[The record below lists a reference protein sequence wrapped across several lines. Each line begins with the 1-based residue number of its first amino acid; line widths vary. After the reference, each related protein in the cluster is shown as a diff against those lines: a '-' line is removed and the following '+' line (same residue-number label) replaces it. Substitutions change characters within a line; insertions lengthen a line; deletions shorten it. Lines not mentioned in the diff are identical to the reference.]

1 MLNIRRVGALA
12 ALAAAGMAALYGWV
26 RPPAESQPIA
36 VSGPQGVTSPT
47 GNPRPTPAE
56 PVLAAPAGGQSR
68 PPSSPAAAL
77 LTPAPAAPRNQRD
90 EVDQSLRRYAA
101 SPDPRLLVQAARL
114 SDGCQLVR
122 ATLRVSEPEA
132 ATEELAPPVAP
143 GQRERTATL
152 LAECADFAGQP
163 VAAAQTEAW
172 YLAAARAG
180 NLEASARLLAQGKNP
195 VAPAGA
201 GVALDQL
208 LAAGQPETFPD
219 LGQALRVWT
228 GNTVLEG
235 KEVPVTVHEAA
246 WHLAGCATTACP
258 GRRFC
263 WPTTARSVA
272 CVRPPTPLV
281 ISGWG
286 AWLSTSWPKPLVWRV
301 RYVRPLLVATTP
313 HWASYQHTQNKTPV
327 PTPSAQVHRTSVGR
341 TETTAVPTR
350 AAAE

>member
-26 RPPAESQPIA
+26 RPPAESPPIA
-36 VSGPQGVTSPT
+36 VTEPQGVTSPT

-68 PPSSPAAAL
+68 PPSSPASAAL
-77 LTPAPAAPRNQRD
+77 LSAAPAAPRNQRD
-90 EVDQSLRRYAA
+90 EVDQLLRRYATQ
-101 SPDPRLLVQAARL
+101 PDPRLLVQAARL

-132 ATEELAPPVAP
+132 ATEELASPVAP
-143 GQRERTATL
+143 GQRERAATL

-258 GRRFC
+258 GEAFLLAYNCALGGLCSATNATGYIWLGGLAVDELAEATRLAGAIREAIARRDYAALGFV
-263 WPTTARSVA
+263 PAHPEQDTRSH
-272 CVRPPTPLV
+272 P
-281 ISGWG
+281 
-286 AWLSTSWPKPLVWRV
+286 
-301 RYVRPLLVATTP
+301 
-313 HWASYQHTQNKTPV
+313 
-327 PTPSAQVHRTSVGR
+327 
-341 TETTAVPTR
+341 
-350 AAAE
+350 